1 MKFRYAILYVD
12 NVEETL
18 TFYQT
23 AFGLERLFLHE
34 SGQYGELKTGDTK
47 LAFSA
52 KELMS
57 ELGKTPGTADP
68 AAPLFEL
75 AFETDDVAG
84 AMQTAIAA
92 GATEKQAPRDE
103 PWGQTTGYVI
113 DPNGFLVEL
122 CTPMGD

>member
-23 AFGLERLFLHE
+23 AFGFERLFLHE

-52 KELMS
+52 KALMS
-57 ELGKTPGTADP
+57 ELGKTPGLADP
-68 AAPLFEL
+68 AAPVFEL

-103 PWGQTTGYVI
+103 PWGQETAYVI

>member
-23 AFGLERLFLHE
+23 AFGFERLFLHE

-52 KELMS
+52 KDLMI

-84 AMQTAIAA
+84 AMQTAITA

>member
-18 TFYQT
+18 TLYQT
-23 AFGLERLFLHE
+23 AFGFERLFLHE

>member
-1 MKFRYAILYVD
+1 M
-12 NVEETL
+12 
-18 TFYQT
+18 
-23 AFGLERLFLHE
+23 
-34 SGQYGELKTGDTK
+34 
-47 LAFSA
+47 A
-52 KELMS
+52 KQVRELMAQ
-57 ELGKTPGTADP
+57 LGKTPGLADP
-68 AAPLFEL
+68 AAPVFEL